1 MSCPRMEENGCAL
14 GSETEEAAKVTILP
28 LTNNTSATAV
38 GNQDVSTASS
48 TGDVSTWV
56 DLFST
61 ISSVP
66 GSSATSSPNSSS
78 GFGSEVMIPLYS
90 IIFVLSVVGSQE
102 IGLISCII
110 FTLEMI
116 LIYFFKIAIKVGN
129 ILVIVTLTQNRR
141 MRTVTNVFLLNLV
154 SLISLIKLCQRI

>member
-1 MSCPRMEENGCAL
+1 MSCPRTEENGCAL

-102 IGLISCII
+102 IELISCII

-116 LIYFFKIAIKVGN
+116 LIFF
-129 ILVIVTLTQNRR
+129 
-141 MRTVTNVFLLNLV
+141 
-154 SLISLIKLCQRI
+154 